1 MNSED
6 GSTRPGE
13 KGVRSHDEQ
22 KILMNDPPSWLRAT
36 ATRGVVVTLIAAAI
50 VSVLVLSVLLI
61 QVWLLIFAGLLLA
74 VLLSTAADAVT
85 RWTGS
90 PRGVSLA
97 VVLLLLTLTLGAA
110 TVTLWP
116 SISEQADEL
125 TTRLPAAWS
134 ELRGWI
140 DDRPWGEWL
149 VGRIDPE
156 RVVSQQDMVNQATSA
171 LSSTATAIGGLVV
184 MLFIGI
190 YVAAEPSLYLCGIR
204 RLLPQAA
211 HERFD
216 TLTEELGGVLRWWL
230 VGKLLSMTI
239 VGVMTTLGLWLLN
252 VPLALAF
259 GLIAAALTFVP
270 NIGPVLS
277 VVPPALL
284 ALTDE
289 PRTAAYVVALYL
301 AIQTIESYAITP
313 IIQRRTVSLP
323 PALTITAQVALGLL
337 VGPLGVAV
345 ATPLTAVGM
354 TAVRVLYLEPKEQS

>member
-1 MNSED
+1 MIEA
-6 GSTRPGE
+6 
-13 KGVRSHDEQ
+13 
-22 KILMNDPPSWLRAT
+22 PSRLRAT
-36 ATRGVVVTLIAAAI
+36 AARGAVVTLIAVAI
-50 VSVLVLSVLLI
+50 VSALALSVLLI
-61 QVWLLIFAGLLLA
+61 QVWLLVFAGLLLA
-74 VLLSTAADAVT
+74 VLLSTAADSVT

-97 VVLLLLTLTLGAA
+97 LVLLILTLTVGAA
-110 TVTLWP
+110 TFALWP

-156 RVVSQQDMVNQATSA
+156 RVVAQQDMVNQATSA

-204 RLLPQAA
+204 RLLPQMA
-211 HERFD
+211 HGRFD
-216 TLTEELGGVLRWWL
+216 TLTQELGSVLRWWL
-230 VGKLLSMTI
+230 VGKLLSMTV
-239 VGVMTTLGLWLLN
+239 VGVMTSLGLWLLN
-252 VPLALAF
+252 VPLALVF

-301 AIQTIESYAITP
+301 AIQTVESYAITP

-323 PALTITAQVALGLL
+323 PALTITAQVAFGLL
-337 VGPLGVAV
+337 VGPLGVVV
-345 ATPLTAVGM
+345 ATPLTAVAV
-354 TAVRVLYLEPKEQS
+354 TAVRVLYVEPKEQTSVIAR